1 MTWQNIIKFSAQDAI
16 DTITALKEMLPEIE
30 ENVRK
35 FHGGEEINANEVI
48 RDANEFNQR
57 ASELSKVIVQMAKKT
72 RMR

>member
-1 MTWQNIIKFSAQDAI
+1 
-16 DTITALKEMLPEIE
+16 MLPEIE

-35 FHGGEEINANEVI
+35 FHNDEEIDTNEVI